1 MIIGNKPTNPGE
13 LRTTVSLLSPTVPD
27 GTGGFNPPAYA
38 VAATVK
44 VKWTNVHGSDEWAA
58 EAVQAIQPA
67 TVLMR
72 YYAAL
77 KPTWRVRKGSLD
89 YEIVGGVDNIQ
100 ERGEWME
107 FKVRLA
113 ANG

>member
-13 LRTTVSLLSPTVPD
+13 LRTAISLLSPVAVSGD
-27 GTGGFNPPAYA
+27 GGFNVPTW
-38 VAATVK
+38 TVVETRY
-44 VKWTNVHGSDEWAA
+44 VKWTNVHGSEVWAA

-72 YYAAL
+72 YKAGLTPA
-77 KPTWRVRKGSLD
+77 WRVRKGSLD
-89 YEIVGGVDNIQ
+89 YEIVSVDNIG

-107 FKVRLA
+107 LKVRLA
-113 ANG
+113 VNG

>member
-13 LRTTVSLLSPTVPD
+13 LRTPVSLLSPTVPD
-27 GTGGFNPPAYA
+27 GTGGFNPPSYA
-38 VAATVK
+38 VATTVYA
-44 VKWTNVHGSDEWAA
+44 KWTNVHGSEVWAA

-72 YYAAL
+72 YYSGL
-77 KPTWRVRKGSLD
+77 KSTWRVRKGSLD
-89 YEIVGGVDNIQ
+89 YEIVSVDDIE

-107 FKVRLA
+107 LKVKLA
-113 ANG
+113 VNG